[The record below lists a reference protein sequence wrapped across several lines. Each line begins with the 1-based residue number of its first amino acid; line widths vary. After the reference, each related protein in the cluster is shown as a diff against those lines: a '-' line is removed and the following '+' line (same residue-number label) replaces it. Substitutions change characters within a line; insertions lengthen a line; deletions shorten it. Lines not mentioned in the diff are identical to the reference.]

1 MKWFHVSGVDA
12 VGLLLQREQLP
23 LPERVHRRVGV
34 LVQLRQGGDVDGHA
48 QRSAAPCSRQS
59 VQQRVRLRMRL
70 IL

>member
-12 VGLLLQREQLP
+12 GGLLLQREQLP

-48 QRSAAPCSRQS
+48 QRSAAQRRAAGSPSSS
-59 VQQRVRLRMRL
+59 VYG
-70 IL
+70 